1 MWIKCTIEHRAAGP
15 SCDLAKLGVGGSN
28 PLARSKYNNGLG
40 RNGRGRPAAREA
52 EGKQT
57 DQAAVVGP

>member
-1 MWIKCTIEHRAAGP
+1 
-15 SCDLAKLGVGGSN
+15 
-28 PLARSKYNNGLG
+28 LG

-57 DQAAVVGP
+57 EQAAVVGP